1 MASESIVD
9 QYIDSLFVFDFSE
22 PESVKVVAST
32 IDANQALVP
41 TFKTPNQLGQFM
53 LMAQQL
59 LALAHQMPPS
69 RLKQHCLNAG
79 LNALFSGAKLTHPT
93 NEADASNTPNL
104 NELLKLNTLVQ

>member
-22 PESVKVVAST
+22 PEPVKVVAST

-41 TFKTPNQLGQFM
+41 TFKTPTQLGQYM

-59 LALAHQMPPS
+59 LALAHQMPSS

-79 LNALFSGAKLTHPT
+79 LNALFSGAHLMSPGTSS
-93 NEADASNTPNL
+93 DAANTPNL
-104 NELLKLNTLVQ
+104 NQLLKLNTLVR